1 MVDWPDLMP
10 KIPADMEPS
19 IVTPH
24 AHEDEKHPPVW
35 LIWKRHRY
43 SRDGIPDFPVL
54 DTVCLSEDS
63 ARYHIRAA
71 LESSGNLVYCER
83 VPADHRFGSSLGEWQ
98 MQAHMA
104 LWKERLKRKDGD

>member
-1 MVDWPDLMP
+1 MRFDDLMP

-24 AHEDEKHPPVW
+24 AHEDPERHPPLW
-35 LIWKRHRY
+35 LIWKRRHYNR
-43 SRDGIPDFPVL
+43 SGLNDFPML
-54 DTVCLSEDS
+54 DSVCTTEAS

-71 LESSGNLVYCER
+71 LEGAGDVYCER
-83 VPADHRFGSSLGEWQ
+83 IPANHRFGSSLGDWQ